1 MANEMTETLDV
12 PSHAE
17 TMKFTDKIEPS
28 ESTGERA
35 ATQLLLRRYT
45 TNIVFRSPVMASI
58 RSY

>member
-1 MANEMTETLDV
+1 MTETLDV